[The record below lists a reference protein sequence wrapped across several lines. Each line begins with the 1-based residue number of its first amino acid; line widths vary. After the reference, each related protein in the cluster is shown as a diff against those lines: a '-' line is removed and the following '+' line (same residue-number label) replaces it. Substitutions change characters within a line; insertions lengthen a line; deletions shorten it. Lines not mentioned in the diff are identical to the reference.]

1 MVNQEGI
8 KFIIFLLFFVILI
21 PLIIS
26 FIYIYK
32 TTDDYYK
39 SKKILKNKVDNPVL
53 RKVIVFC
60 VYITILLF
68 ARLLLNIIF
77 NFFGIVNIVYLK
89 PYRIFLYI

>member
-32 TTDDYYK
+32 TSDFYYK

-68 ARLLLNIIF
+68 ARLLFNIIF
-77 NFFGIVNIVYLK
+77 NFFWHN
-89 PYRIFLYI
+89 

>member
-68 ARLLLNIIF
+68 ARLLFNIIF
-77 NFFGIVNIVYLK
+77 NFFWHN
-89 PYRIFLYI
+89 

>member
-32 TTDDYYK
+32 TTDVYYK
-39 SKKILKNKVDNPVL
+39 AKKILKNKVDNPVL
-53 RKVIVFC
+53 RKMIVFC

-68 ARLLLNIIF
+68 ARLLFNIIF
-77 NFFGIVNIVYLK
+77 NFFWHS
-89 PYRIFLYI
+89 

>member
-68 ARLLLNIIF
+68 ARLLFNIIF
-77 NFFGIVNIVYLK
+77 NFFWHS
-89 PYRIFLYI
+89 

>member
-32 TTDDYYK
+32 TTDVYYK

-53 RKVIVFC
+53 CKCQCQNVFFLESQN
-60 VYITILLF
+60 VQLLE
-68 ARLLLNIIF
+68 F
-77 NFFGIVNIVYLK
+77 NVQKI
-89 PYRIFLYI
+89 